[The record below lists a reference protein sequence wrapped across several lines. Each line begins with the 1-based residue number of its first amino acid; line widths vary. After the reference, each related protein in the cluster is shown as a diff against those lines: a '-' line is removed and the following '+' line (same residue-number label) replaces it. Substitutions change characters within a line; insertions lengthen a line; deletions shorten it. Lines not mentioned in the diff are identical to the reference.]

1 MEYSRVAREEDSLGV
16 NAAHRRRLHRAAGM
30 LLESRK
36 GLARELQ
43 RLDRAGSGT
52 APQSG
57 VRTAILRFLI
67 TSMPRP
73 DLEALIGLSGAESDG
88 ALDYVMFLDHVAR
101 RTADHE
107 LAAHGD
113 DASDS
118 DTGSSTPGT
127 PERFL

>member
-1 MEYSRVAREEDSLGV
+1 MSTRL
-16 NAAHRRRLHRAAGM
+16 AAYVTERLVCCWK
-30 LLESRK
+30 LNK
-36 GLARELQ
+36 GLTRELQ

-88 ALDYVMFLDHVAR
+88 ALDYAMFLD
-101 RTADHE
+101 
-107 LAAHGD
+107 
-113 DASDS
+113 
-118 DTGSSTPGT
+118 
-127 PERFL
+127 